1 MNLRKSSTS
10 KSTGKGVVY
19 MLKISQKDLVTQ
31 EVMKNLLSAHKRIA
45 VSGEVSDLI
54 RISKYLLRLSE
65 KREEMIIVDEKTETA
80 NKYSLK
86 IEVDY
91 ADVDTAIEKVNRL
104 VELLQEASS
113 IIDSLSAGKN
123 LEA

>member
-1 MNLRKSSTS
+1 M
-10 KSTGKGVVY
+10 
-19 MLKISQKDLVTQ
+19 
-31 EVMKNLLSAHKRIA
+31 
-45 VSGEVSDLI
+45 
-54 RISKYLLRLSE
+54 
-65 KREEMIIVDEKTETA
+65 DEKTETA

-86 IEVDY
+86 IEVDC
-91 ADVDTAIEKVNRL
+91 ADVDKAIEKVNRL

>member
-1 MNLRKSSTS
+1 MWIKFFIPIVFNQFNNLQTHKIQLH
-10 KSTGKGVVY
+10 GKGVKTVAEK
-19 MLKISQKDLVTQ
+19 L
-31 EVMKNLLSAHKRIA
+31 EPAH
-45 VSGEVSDLI
+45 
-54 RISKYLLRLSE
+54 
-65 KREEMIIVDEKTETA
+65 
-80 NKYSLK
+80 KYSLK

-104 VELLQEASS
+104 VELLREASS

>member
-1 MNLRKSSTS
+1 
-10 KSTGKGVVY
+10 
-19 MLKISQKDLVTQ
+19 
-31 EVMKNLLSAHKRIA
+31 
-45 VSGEVSDLI
+45 
-54 RISKYLLRLSE
+54 
-65 KREEMIIVDEKTETA
+65 MIIVDEKTETA

-91 ADVDTAIEKVNRL
+91 ADVDKAIEKVNRL

>member
-1 MNLRKSSTS
+1 MWIKFFIPIVFNQFNKLQTS
-10 KSTGKGVVY
+10 KIPIAWEGV
-19 MLKISQKDLVTQ
+19 TT
-31 EVMKNLLSAHKRIA
+31 
-45 VSGEVSDLI
+45 
-54 RISKYLLRLSE
+54 
-65 KREEMIIVDEKTETA
+65 VDEKTETA

-104 VELLQEASS
+104 VALLREASA
-113 IIDSLSAGKN
+113 IIDSLSAGKE

>member
-1 MNLRKSSTS
+1 M
-10 KSTGKGVVY
+10 
-19 MLKISQKDLVTQ
+19 
-31 EVMKNLLSAHKRIA
+31 
-45 VSGEVSDLI
+45 
-54 RISKYLLRLSE
+54 
-65 KREEMIIVDEKTETA
+65 DEKTETA

-91 ADVDTAIEKVNRL
+91 ADVDKAIEKVNRL
-104 VELLQEASS
+104 AELLQEVSS

>member
-10 KSTGKGVVY
+10 KSPGKGVVY

-104 VELLQEASS
+104 VELLREASS

>member
-1 MNLRKSSTS
+1 
-10 KSTGKGVVY
+10 

-45 VSGEVSDLI
+45 DSGEVSDLI
-54 RISKYLLRLSE
+54 RITKYLLRLSE
-65 KREEMIIVDEKTETA
+65 KREEMIIVDEKLGTV

-91 ADVDTAIEKVNRL
+91 ADFDTAIEKVNRL
-104 VELLQEASS
+104 VALLREASA
-113 IIDSLSAGKN
+113 IIDSLSAGKE

>member
-1 MNLRKSSTS
+1 MAEKL
-10 KSTGKGVVY
+10 
-19 MLKISQKDLVTQ
+19 
-31 EVMKNLLSAHKRIA
+31 EPAH
-45 VSGEVSDLI
+45 
-54 RISKYLLRLSE
+54 
-65 KREEMIIVDEKTETA
+65 
-80 NKYSLK
+80 KYSLK

-104 VELLQEASS
+104 VELLREASS

>member
-1 MNLRKSSTS
+1 MN
-10 KSTGKGVVY
+10 
-19 MLKISQKDLVTQ
+19 
-31 EVMKNLLSAHKRIA
+31 
-45 VSGEVSDLI
+45 
-54 RISKYLLRLSE
+54 E
-65 KREEMIIVDEKTETA
+65 KLEKA

-86 IEVDY
+86 IEVDF

>member
-1 MNLRKSSTS
+1 MTSRWVRKSQSC
-10 KSTGKGVVY
+10 GKGV
-19 MLKISQKDLVTQ
+19 T
-31 EVMKNLLSAHKRIA
+31 
-45 VSGEVSDLI
+45 
-54 RISKYLLRLSE
+54 
-65 KREEMIIVDEKTETA
+65 IVDEKTETA

-91 ADVDTAIEKVNRL
+91 ADVDKAIEKVNRL

>member
-1 MNLRKSSTS
+1 MEK
-10 KSTGKGVVY
+10 
-19 MLKISQKDLVTQ
+19 
-31 EVMKNLLSAHKRIA
+31 KN
-45 VSGEVSDLI
+45 
-54 RISKYLLRLSE
+54 
-65 KREEMIIVDEKTETA
+65 ETA

-86 IEVDY
+86 IEVDC
-91 ADVDTAIEKVNRL
+91 AAVDTAIEKVNRL

>member
-1 MNLRKSSTS
+1 M
-10 KSTGKGVVY
+10 
-19 MLKISQKDLVTQ
+19 
-31 EVMKNLLSAHKRIA
+31 
-45 VSGEVSDLI
+45 
-54 RISKYLLRLSE
+54 
-65 KREEMIIVDEKTETA
+65 DEKSVAA
-80 NKYSLK
+80 NKYCLK

>member
-1 MNLRKSSTS
+1 M
-10 KSTGKGVVY
+10 
-19 MLKISQKDLVTQ
+19 
-31 EVMKNLLSAHKRIA
+31 
-45 VSGEVSDLI
+45 
-54 RISKYLLRLSE
+54 
-65 KREEMIIVDEKTETA
+65 DEKTESA

-104 VELLQEASS
+104 VALLREASA
-113 IIDSLSAGKN
+113 IIDSLSAGKE

>member
-1 MNLRKSSTS
+1 MDK
-10 KSTGKGVVY
+10 
-19 MLKISQKDLVTQ
+19 
-31 EVMKNLLSAHKRIA
+31 
-45 VSGEVSDLI
+45 
-54 RISKYLLRLSE
+54 
-65 KREEMIIVDEKTETA
+65 KTEKA

-91 ADVDTAIEKVNRL
+91 ADVDKAIEKVNRL
-104 VELLQEASS
+104 VALLQEASS